1 MKIPIETSNKNLI
14 NTAWDEIEKNW
25 YVIKIKR
32 KVQIK
37 VVVAGWYLHMNI
49 LCLVKQNGMI

>member
-32 KVQIK
+32 KVIEIK
-37 VVVAGWYLHMNI
+37 DSFL
-49 LCLVKQNGMI
+49 KPFQNFL